1 MSSLLIVNPARIE
14 RILFNLRRPTRP
26 HPGSTDMVILVTGGC
41 GYIGSQLIRDLSLE
55 PSFQGNTI
63 RILDSMIRERYISL
77 MDLPSEGNYEFIEGD
92 IRKDEDLR
100 KAFQDVEQV
109 VDLAGITNAPI
120 SFERKDL
127 TVDVNV
133 TGGRKVLEHA
143 IRSDVDRFIYSS
155 TASVYGPT
163 TGLVDE
169 TSPCKPISPYGE
181 TKLQAEKQCIEASK
195 TSGLIATA
203 LRLGTVFGWSIGMR
217 FDTVVDRFAYLACA
231 GMPLSVWESA
241 QREKRPYLH
250 IRDSTKALIFALE
263 RNDMKGEVYNVVG
276 EKASINRI
284 TSAIIKEVP
293 DVKIVVTPS
302 PNLNQVSYELNGSK
316 IAKIGF
322 KPKHTLDQ
330 GVWEIVDKFRV
341 LLKKRGP
348 SAAQPSIPKIAPELR
363 EA

>member
-1 MSSLLIVNPARIE
+1 
-14 RILFNLRRPTRP
+14 
-26 HPGSTDMVILVTGGC
+26 MVILVTGGC
-41 GYIGSQLIRDLSLE
+41 GYIGSQLIRDLAVE
-55 PSFQGNTI
+55 PRFQGITI
-63 RILDSMIRERYISL
+63 RILDSMMRERYVSL
-77 MDLPSEGNYEFIEGD
+77 MDLPSEGSYEFHEGD
-92 IRKDEDLR
+92 IRKDEDLK

-109 VDLAGITNAPI
+109 IDLAGITNAPV

-133 TGGRKVLEHA
+133 TGGRKVLSHA
-143 IRSDVDRFIYSS
+143 VKSEVDRFIYSS

-163 TGLVDE
+163 IGLVDE

-181 TKLQAEKQCIEASK
+181 TKLQAEKQCFEASK
-195 TSGLIATA
+195 TSGLYVTS

-250 IRDSTKALIFALE
+250 IRDSTMALIFALE

-276 EKASINRI
+276 ENASIDRI
-284 TSAIIKEVP
+284 TSVIAKEVF
-293 DVKIVVTPS
+293 DLKIVVTPS
-302 PNLNQVSYELNGSK
+302 PNLNQVSYELDGSK
-316 IAKIGF
+316 IAGLGF
-322 KPKHTLDQ
+322 KPQHTLEQ

-341 LLKKRGP
+341 LLNNRTRRTFQPNVP
-348 SAAQPSIPKIAPELR
+348 SIAPELR

>member
-1 MSSLLIVNPARIE
+1 
-14 RILFNLRRPTRP
+14 
-26 HPGSTDMVILVTGGC
+26 MVILVTGGC
-41 GYIGSQLIRDLSLE
+41 GYIGSQLIRDLAVE
-55 PSFQGNTI
+55 PRFQGITI
-63 RILDSMIRERYISL
+63 RILDSMMRERYVSL
-77 MDLPSEGNYEFIEGD
+77 MDLPSEGSYEFHEGD
-92 IRKDEDLR
+92 IRKDEDLK

-109 VDLAGITNAPI
+109 IDLAGITNAPV

-133 TGGRKVLEHA
+133 TGGRKVLSHA
-143 IRSDVDRFIYSS
+143 VKSEVDRFIYSS

-163 TGLVDE
+163 IGLVDE

-195 TSGLIATA
+195 TSGLYVTS

-250 IRDSTKALIFALE
+250 IRDSTMALIFALE

-276 EKASINRI
+276 ENASIDRI
-284 TSAIIKEVP
+284 TSVIAKEVF
-293 DVKIVVTPS
+293 DLKIVVTPS
-302 PNLNQVSYELNGSK
+302 PNLNQVSYELDGKAESAPRARS
-316 IAKIGF
+316 IAASLV
-322 KPKHTLDQ
+322 T
-330 GVWEIVDKFRV
+330 VWPRV
-341 LLKKRGP
+341 AATATAS
-348 SAAQPSIPKIAPELR
+348 SAVSRSMASHQWSS
-363 EA
+363 

>member
-1 MSSLLIVNPARIE
+1 
-14 RILFNLRRPTRP
+14 
-26 HPGSTDMVILVTGGC
+26 MVILVTGGC
-41 GYIGSQLIRDLSLE
+41 GYIGSQLIRDLAVE
-55 PSFQGNTI
+55 PRFQGKTI
-63 RILDSMIRERYISL
+63 RILDSMIRERYVSL
-77 MDLPSEGNYEFIEGD
+77 MDLPSEGNYEFLEGD
-92 IRKDEDLR
+92 IRKDEDLK

-109 VDLAGITNAPI
+109 IDLAGITNAPI
-120 SFERKDL
+120 SFERRDL

-133 TGGRKVLEHA
+133 TGGRSVLEHA
-143 IRSDVDRFIYSS
+143 VKSEVDRFVYSS

-169 TSPCKPISPYGE
+169 SSPCKPISPYGE
-181 TKLQAEKQCIEASK
+181 TKLQAEQHSIAASK
-195 TSGLIATA
+195 TSGLHSTA

-250 IRDSTKALIFALE
+250 IRDSTRALIFALK

-276 EKASINRI
+276 ENASINRI
-284 TSAIIKEVP
+284 TSVIATEVP

-302 PNLNQVSYELNGSK
+302 PNLNQVSYELDGSK
-316 IAKIGF
+316 IAKLGF
-322 KPKHTLDQ
+322 KPNHTLEQ
-330 GVWEIVDKFRV
+330 GVWEVVDKFRALV
-341 LLKKRGP
+341 KNRKP
-348 SAAQPSIPKIAPELR
+348 PIVEPPIPKIAPELR